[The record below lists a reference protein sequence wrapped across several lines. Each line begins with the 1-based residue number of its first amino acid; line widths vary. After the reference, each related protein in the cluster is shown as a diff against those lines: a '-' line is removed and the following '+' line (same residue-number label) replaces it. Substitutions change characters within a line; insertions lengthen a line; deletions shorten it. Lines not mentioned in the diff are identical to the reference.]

1 MIIILQ
7 TLRQEIHMSSSMHS
21 FEDRFSMR
29 RRDGFESKN
38 DGRTEMAEL
47 GEVKIDILEM
57 VKKCE
62 TR

>member
-1 MIIILQ
+1 MN
-7 TLRQEIHMSSSMHS
+7 SSMHS

-29 RRDGFESKN
+29 RRDGFGSKN

-57 VKKCE
+57 VKECE